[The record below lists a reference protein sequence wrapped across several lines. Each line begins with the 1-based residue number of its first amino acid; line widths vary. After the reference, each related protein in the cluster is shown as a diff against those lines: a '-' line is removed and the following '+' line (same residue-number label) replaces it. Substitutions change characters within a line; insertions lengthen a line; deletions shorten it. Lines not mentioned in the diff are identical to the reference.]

1 MDIAVIGTGYVGL
14 VSGTCF
20 ADSGNDVTCVDI
32 DEDKVAQLRDGQIP
46 IYEPGLEPIFARSI
60 REGRL
65 RFTTEIQQAVGEA
78 DIVFLCLPTPP
89 GGDGQADLS
98 AVMSVAGQIGPLLEG
113 YTVVVNK
120 STVPVGTGDRLEEA
134 IAEKASS
141 DRFAVVSNPE
151 FLREGA
157 AVEDFMKPER
167 VVVGT
172 DSDRAAETMTTL
184 YEPFVRSGNPIITM
198 DRRSAELTKYAA
210 NAMLATKIT
219 FMNEIANIC
228 ERVGGNVDNI
238 RRGIGTDSRIG
249 KRFLFAGIG
258 YGGSCFP
265 KDVQAIH
272 HTAGE
277 HGYDFKIVDAVM
289 SVNNS
294 QKTSIVRKME
304 RYYGTDDFSGKTFGM
319 WGLSFKPET
328 DDIREAPALYIA
340 EELVGRGAK
349 LLAYD
354 PEAIGTFKEAT
365 SQVVLDNT
373 TFVHNQQ
380 EALDD
385 IDALVIC
392 TEWNEFRRPTV
403 DRFQDHMKQP
413 VIFDGRNLYNLE
425 RAAKAGITYISVGR
439 PAVGVDEELIEK

>member
-1 MDIAVIGTGYVGL
+1 MNIAVIGTGYVGL

-20 ADSGNDVTCVDI
+20 ADSGNHVTCVDI
-32 DEDKVAQLRDGQIP
+32 DEEKVEQLREGQIP
-46 IYEPGLEPIFARSI
+46 IYEPGLETIFARSQ

-65 RFTTEIQQAVGEA
+65 QFTTDIGEAVPDA

-98 AVMSVAGQIGPLLEG
+98 AVMKVASDLGPLISD
-113 YTVVVNK
+113 YTVIVNK
-120 STVPVGTGDRLEEA
+120 STVPVGTGDRVEEA
-134 IAEKASS
+134 ISENV
-141 DRFAVVSNPE
+141 DPDLFDVVSNPE

-157 AVEDFMKPER
+157 AVEDFKYPER
-167 VVVGT
+167 VVIGT
-172 DSDRAAETMTTL
+172 GSEEAAEIMTTL
-184 YEPFVRSGNPIITM
+184 YEPFVRSGNPIIVM

-228 ERVGGNVDNI
+228 EKVGANVDNI

-272 HTAGE
+272 HTAGQ
-277 HGYDFKIVDAVM
+277 HGYDFKIVDSVM
-289 SVNNS
+289 QVNNA
-294 QKTSIVRKME
+294 QKVSIVKKME
-304 RYYGTDDFSGKTFGM
+304 EYFGTADFSGMTFGM

-340 EELVGRGAK
+340 EELVKRGAN

-354 PEAIGTFKEAT
+354 PEAIGTFKQAT
-365 SQVVLDNT
+365 TQAVLDNT
-373 TFVHNQQ
+373 TFVHDQQ
-380 EALDD
+380 AALND

-403 DRFQDHMKQP
+403 DNFADEMKDP
-413 VIFDGRNLYNLE
+413 VIFDGRNLYDLK
-425 RAAKAGITYISVGR
+425 RAEKAGITYISVGR
-439 PAVGVDEELIEK
+439 PSINVN

>member
-1 MDIAVIGTGYVGL
+1 MKLAVIGTGYVGL

-20 ADSGNDVTCVDI
+20 SDSGNDVTCVDI
-32 DEDKVAQLRDGQIP
+32 NEDKVAQLKEGEIP
-46 IYEPGLEPIFARSI
+46 IYEPGLEPIFKRCI
-60 REGRL
+60 REERL
-65 RFTTEIQQAVGEA
+65 HFTTDITDAVADA

-98 AVMSVAGQIGPLLEG
+98 AVMQVAEELGPLLED
-113 YTVVVNK
+113 YTVIVNK
-120 STVPVGTGDRLEEA
+120 STVPVGTADRVTEA
-134 IAEKASS
+134 VAKHA
-141 DRFAVVSNPE
+141 DRELFDVVSNPE

-157 AVEDFMKPER
+157 AVEDFKKPER
-167 VVVGT
+167 VVIGT
-172 DSDRAAETMTTL
+172 SSDRAAEIMTTL
-184 YEPFVRSGNPIITM
+184 YEPFVRSGNPIIVM
-198 DRRSAELTKYAA
+198 DERSSELTKYAA

-228 ERVGGNVDNI
+228 ERVGANVDNV

-272 HTAGE
+272 HTAGQL
-277 HGYDFKIVDAVM
+277 GYDFKILDSVM
-289 SVNNS
+289 KVNND
-294 QKTSIVRKME
+294 QKISIVKKME
-304 RYYGTDDFSGKTFGM
+304 HYYGTADFSGMTFGL

-328 DDIREAPALYIA
+328 DDIREAPALYITK
-340 EELVGRGAK
+340 ELVKRGAK

-354 PEAIGTFKEAT
+354 PEAISTFKQAT
-365 SQVVLDNT
+365 SQAVLDNT

-380 EALDD
+380 AALED

-403 DRFQDHMKQP
+403 DNFGDHMNTP
-413 VIFDGRNLYNLE
+413 VIFDGRNLYDLK
-425 RAAKAGITYISVGR
+425 RAEKAGITYISVGR
-439 PAVGVDEELIEK
+439 PAINAPVLADS